1 MCLEAGDGGVKYDV
15 KRVNLGKNYLGIAC
29 EKPGRFRRP
38 ILPRLL
44 TLGCNR
50 TKMAEDPLRSKAARL
65 TKRFQPQAGI
75 RIHINFGKSLLSS
88 QGGVN

>member
-15 KRVNLGKNYLGIAC
+15 KRVNLGKNYLGIVC

-50 TKMAEDPLRSKAARL
+50 TKMAEDPLRSEL
-65 TKRFQPQAGI
+65 LG
-75 RIHINFGKSLLSS
+75 SLKVSNLDYFFRMIPRKPP
-88 QGGVN
+88 